1 MQNPQPPLLLSFGA
15 ADPTGAGRIQ
25 ADLAV
30 AGSFGAHCL
39 TVATR
44 LLVRDSV
51 NFESAFPIDAEWVI
65 DQARCVLEDT
75 QVQAFKVGDV
85 GSVENAAAIAE
96 IVSDYPDAA
105 LILAP
110 PRLDHQQNS
119 EASEDLQ
126 LAIAELLVPQTSVL
140 VARRGDLED
149 FASGLGGGLALPPGE
164 AGYQACLQRLLDT
177 GCEFVLATDCEE
189 HSFQIVHCLYGTGDA
204 GQPQLLVRQ
213 SRDRLP
219 LSYFGKS
226 DTLSAAVAALL
237 ASGLDVPEA
246 VSEAYDYLQ
255 QSMLAGYRLGMGK
268 LMPDRFFWVRGDS
281 EDEGGGDPDSLH

>member
-15 ADPTGAGRIQ
+15 ADPTGAGGIQ

-51 NFESAFPIDAEWVI
+51 NFESAFPIDTEWVI

-126 LAIAELLVPQTSVL
+126 LAISELLVPQTSVL
-140 VARRGDLED
+140 IARRGD
-149 FASGLGGGLALPPGE
+149 LALPPGE

-268 LMPDRFFWVRGDS
+268 LMPNRFFWVRGDS
-281 EDEGGGDPDSLH
+281 EEEDGGESGGDPDSLH